1 MWPLRLRQQVRR
13 KAPHP
18 RVVLDMAAK
27 AKFSANPEVSVA
39 LRGVGTQIRELDF
52 RDASSWPDIP
62 KYILLAIV
70 AAIVVGV
77 LWLLWL
83 SDSKDDLQA
92 AHDREAKL
100 RTEFQTKVQKAV
112 SLEPLKKQR
121 EQVLQQV
128 SMLEKQLPSK
138 AEMDALLSDIN
149 QAGLGRSL
157 QFESFRPAPIIVRD
171 YYAEQPIAL
180 KVSGAY
186 HDIGAFT
193 ADVANL
199 SRIVTLNNIAVSQP
213 AGNDKNSRPGALV
226 MEATAKTFRYLDP
239 EERAAQQA
247 ASKSKPGGR
256 K

>member
-1 MWPLRLRQQVRR
+1 
-13 KAPHP
+13 
-18 RVVLDMAAK
+18 MAAK
-27 AKFSANPEVSVA
+27 AKFSANTDVSVA
-39 LRGVGTQIRELDF
+39 WRGVGTQIKELDF
-52 RDASSWPDIP
+52 RDASSWPAVP

-70 AAIVVGV
+70 AAIVVLV
-77 LWLLWL
+77 LWLFWL

-92 AHDREAKL
+92 AHDQEAKL
-100 RTEFQTKVQKAV
+100 RAEYQTKVQKAV
-112 SLEPLKKQR
+112 SLELLKKQR
-121 EQVLQQV
+121 EQVLQHV

-149 QAGLGRSL
+149 QVGLGRSL

-171 YYAEQPIAL
+171 YYVEQPIAL
-180 KVSGAY
+180 RVSGSY

-199 SRIVTLNNIAVSQP
+199 SRIVTLNNITVSQP
-213 AGNDKNSRPGALV
+213 AANDKNNKPSALV

-247 ASKSKPGGR
+247 ASKSQPGGG